1 MNFTVSLKQDHIVPD
16 ATIHLTGSKSESN
29 RALIIA
35 ALSNGLV
42 KINNL
47 SSAADTVTL
56 SAILNSFNQDTNIK
70 EVNVGPAGTAMRF
83 LTAYLS
89 LKGLPITI
97 TGSDRMKQRPIG
109 TLVNALKTLGA
120 NLFYIENDGF
130 PPVSIHGALDQQTK
144 DVLIRGDISS
154 QFLTALL
161 LIASSL
167 PLGIKL
173 EIMDELTSKPY
184 VDMTLSMLNQCGIS
198 HTWDGDVITIEPQ
211 DFKENTLTIEPDWSA
226 ASYWYSM
233 VALSEK
239 AKITLPYLKK
249 DSLQG
254 DSAIADIME
263 IFGVKTTY
271 LENGIEIEKVDQE
284 IKPQLINFKE
294 CPDLAQ
300 TVVVCAALLGKEFSF
315 EGLETLKIKETDRIL
330 ALQTELA
337 KIGVKLIETQ
347 ADVYQ
352 LFCDEIELPESI
364 TIATYEDHRM
374 AMAFAP
380 MAVKIKNVLIEEAMV
395 VEKSYPL
402 FWEDL
407 KKLGFDV
414 SSKT

>member
-1 MNFTVSLKQDHIVPD
+1 MNFSVSLNQANFKPD
-16 ATIHLTGSKSESN
+16 SIIHLTGSKSESN
-29 RALIIA
+29 RALIIS
-35 ALSNGLV
+35 ALSKGKV
-42 KINNL
+42 KIKNL

-56 SAILNSFNQDTNIK
+56 SAILDSLNQKIDIK

-89 LKGLPITI
+89 LRGKPITVS
-97 TGSDRMKQRPIG
+97 GSDRMKQRPIG

-120 NLFYIENDGF
+120 NLSYQENDGF
-130 PPVSIHGALDQQTK
+130 PPVQIDGEWNQQTK
-144 DVLIRGDISS
+144 EILIRGDISS

-184 VDMTLSMLNQCGIS
+184 VDMTLSMLKQCGIS
-198 HTWDGDVITIEPQ
+198 HTWETDDITIEPQ

-226 ASYWYSM
+226 ASYWYSV
-233 VALSEK
+233 VALSEN
-239 AKITLPYLKK
+239 AKITLPNLKK

-254 DSAIADIME
+254 DSAIAEIMQ
-263 IFGVKTTY
+263 IFGVNTTY
-271 LENGIEIEKVDQE
+271 LENGIVIEKVTQE
-284 IKPQLINFKE
+284 IKPHLINFKE

-315 EGLETLKIKETDRIL
+315 EGLQTLKIKETDRIF

-352 LFCDEIELPESI
+352 LFCEEMEIPEDI

-380 MAVKIKNVLIEEAMV
+380 MAMKIKNVLIEEAMV

-414 SSKT
+414 GL

>member
-1 MNFTVSLKQDHIVPD
+1 MNFSVSLNQANFKPD
-16 ATIHLTGSKSESN
+16 SIIHLTGSKSESN
-29 RALIIA
+29 RALIIS
-35 ALSNGLV
+35 ALSKGKV
-42 KINNL
+42 KIKNL
-47 SSAADTVTL
+47 SSATDTVTL
-56 SAILNSFNQDTNIK
+56 SAILDSLNQKIDIK

-89 LKGLPITI
+89 LRGKPITVS
-97 TGSDRMKQRPIG
+97 GSDRMKQRPIG

-120 NLFYIENDGF
+120 NLSYQENDGF
-130 PPVSIHGALDQQTK
+130 PPVQIDGEWNQQTK
-144 DVLIRGDISS
+144 EILIRGDISS

-184 VDMTLSMLNQCGIS
+184 VDMTLSMLKQCGIS
-198 HTWDGDVITIEPQ
+198 HTWETDDITIEPQ

-226 ASYWYSM
+226 ASYWYSV
-233 VALSEK
+233 VALSEN
-239 AKITLPYLKK
+239 AKITLPNLKK

-254 DSAIADIME
+254 DSAIAEIMQ
-263 IFGVKTTY
+263 IFGVNTTY
-271 LENGIEIEKVDQE
+271 LENGIVIEKVAQE
-284 IKPQLINFKE
+284 IKPHLINFKE

-315 EGLETLKIKETDRIL
+315 EGLQTLKIKETDRIF

-352 LFCDEIELPESI
+352 LFCEEMEIPEDI

-380 MAVKIKNVLIEEAMV
+380 MAMKIKNVLIVEAMV

-414 SSKT
+414 G

>member
-1 MNFTVSLKQDHIVPD
+1 MNFSVSLNQANFKPD
-16 ATIHLTGSKSESN
+16 SIIHLTGSKSESN
-29 RALIIA
+29 RALIIS
-35 ALSNGLV
+35 ALSKGKV
-42 KINNL
+42 KIKNL

-56 SAILNSFNQDTNIK
+56 SAILDSLNQKIDIK

-89 LKGLPITI
+89 LRGKPITVS
-97 TGSDRMKQRPIG
+97 GSDRMKQRPIG

-120 NLFYIENDGF
+120 NLSYQENDGF
-130 PPVSIHGALDQQTK
+130 PPVQIDGEWNQQTK
-144 DVLIRGDISS
+144 EILIRGDISS

-184 VDMTLSMLNQCGIS
+184 VDMTLSMLKQCGIS
-198 HTWDGDVITIEPQ
+198 HTWETDDITIEPQ

-226 ASYWYSM
+226 ASYWYSV
-233 VALSEK
+233 VALSEN
-239 AKITLPYLKK
+239 AKITLPNLKK

-254 DSAIADIME
+254 DSAIAEIMQ
-263 IFGVKTTY
+263 IFGVNTTY
-271 LENGIEIEKVDQE
+271 LENGIVIEKVAQE
-284 IKPQLINFKE
+284 IKPHLINFKE

-315 EGLETLKIKETDRIL
+315 EGLQTLKIKETDRIF
-330 ALQTELA
+330 ALQTELE

-352 LFCDEIELPESI
+352 LFCEEMEIPEDI

-380 MAVKIKNVLIEEAMV
+380 MAMKIKNVLIEEAMV

-414 SSKT
+414 GL

>member
-1 MNFTVSLKQDHIVPD
+1 MNFSVSLNQANFKPD
-16 ATIHLTGSKSESN
+16 SIIHLTGSKSESN
-29 RALIIA
+29 RALIIS
-35 ALSNGLV
+35 ALSKGKV
-42 KINNL
+42 KIKNL
-47 SSAADTVTL
+47 SSATDTVTL
-56 SAILNSFNQDTNIK
+56 SAILDSLNQKIDIK

-89 LKGLPITI
+89 LRGKPITVS
-97 TGSDRMKQRPIG
+97 GSDRMKQRPIG

-120 NLFYIENDGF
+120 NLSYQENDGF
-130 PPVSIHGALDQQTK
+130 PPVQIDGEWNQKTK
-144 DVLIRGDISS
+144 EILIRGDISS

-184 VDMTLSMLNQCGIS
+184 VDMTLSMLKQCGIS
-198 HTWDGDVITIEPQ
+198 HTWETDDITIEPQ

-226 ASYWYSM
+226 ASYWYSV
-233 VALSEK
+233 VALSEN
-239 AKITLPYLKK
+239 AKITLPNLKK

-254 DSAIADIME
+254 DSAIAEIMQ
-263 IFGVKTTY
+263 IFGVNTTY
-271 LENGIEIEKVDQE
+271 LENGIVIEKVAQE
-284 IKPQLINFKE
+284 IKPHLINFKE

-315 EGLETLKIKETDRIL
+315 EGLQTLKIKETDRIF

-352 LFCDEIELPESI
+352 LFCEEMEIPEDI

-380 MAVKIKNVLIEEAMV
+380 MAMKIKNVLIVEAMV

-414 SSKT
+414 G

>member
-1 MNFTVSLKQDHIVPD
+1 MNFSVSLNQANFKPD
-16 ATIHLTGSKSESN
+16 SIIHLTGSKSESN
-29 RALIIA
+29 RALIIS
-35 ALSNGLV
+35 ALSKGKV
-42 KINNL
+42 KIKNL

-56 SAILNSFNQDTNIK
+56 SAILDSLNQKIDIK

-89 LKGLPITI
+89 LRGKPITVS
-97 TGSDRMKQRPIG
+97 GSDRMKQRPIG

-120 NLFYIENDGF
+120 NLSYQENDGF
-130 PPVSIHGALDQQTK
+130 PPVQIDGEWNQQTK
-144 DVLIRGDISS
+144 EILIRGDISS

-184 VDMTLSMLNQCGIS
+184 VDMTLSMLKQCGIS
-198 HTWDGDVITIEPQ
+198 HTWETDDITIEPQ

-226 ASYWYSM
+226 ASYWYSV
-233 VALSEK
+233 VALSEN
-239 AKITLPYLKK
+239 AKITLPNLKK

-254 DSAIADIME
+254 DSAIAEIMQ
-263 IFGVKTTY
+263 IFGVNTTY
-271 LENGIEIEKVDQE
+271 LENGIVIEKVAQE
-284 IKPQLINFKE
+284 IKPHLINFKE

-315 EGLETLKIKETDRIL
+315 EGLQTLKIKETDRIF

-352 LFCDEIELPESI
+352 LFCEEMEIPEDI

-380 MAVKIKNVLIEEAMV
+380 MAMKIKNVLIEEAMV

-414 SSKT
+414 GL

>member
-1 MNFTVSLKQDHIVPD
+1 MNFSVSLNQANFKPVSI
-16 ATIHLTGSKSESN
+16 IHLTGSKSESN
-29 RALIIA
+29 RALIIS
-35 ALSNGLV
+35 ALSKGKV
-42 KINNL
+42 KIKNL

-56 SAILNSFNQDTNIK
+56 SAILDSLNQEIDIK

-89 LKGLPITI
+89 LRGKPITVS
-97 TGSDRMKQRPIG
+97 GSDRMKQRPIG

-120 NLFYIENDGF
+120 NLSYQENDGF
-130 PPVSIHGALDQQTK
+130 PPVQIDGEWNQQTK
-144 DVLIRGDISS
+144 EILIRGDISS

-184 VDMTLSMLNQCGIS
+184 VDMTLSMLKQCGIS
-198 HTWDGDVITIEPQ
+198 HTWETDDITIEPQ

-226 ASYWYSM
+226 ASYWYSV
-233 VALSEK
+233 VALSEN
-239 AKITLPYLKK
+239 AKITLPNLKK

-254 DSAIADIME
+254 DSAIAEIMQ
-263 IFGVKTTY
+263 IFGVNTTY
-271 LENGIEIEKVDQE
+271 LENGIVIEKVAQE
-284 IKPQLINFKE
+284 IKPHLINFKE

-315 EGLETLKIKETDRIL
+315 EGLQTLKIKETDRIF

-352 LFCDEIELPESI
+352 LFCEEMEIPEDI

-380 MAVKIKNVLIEEAMV
+380 MAMKIKNVLIEEAMV

-414 SSKT
+414 EL

>member
-1 MNFTVSLKQDHIVPD
+1 MNFSVSLNQANFKPD
-16 ATIHLTGSKSESN
+16 SIIHLTGSKSESN
-29 RALIIA
+29 RALIIS
-35 ALSNGLV
+35 ALSKGKV
-42 KINNL
+42 KIKNL

-56 SAILNSFNQDTNIK
+56 SAILDSLNQEIDIK

-89 LKGLPITI
+89 LRGKPITVS
-97 TGSDRMKQRPIG
+97 GSDRMKQRPIG

-120 NLFYIENDGF
+120 NLSYQENDGF
-130 PPVSIHGALDQQTK
+130 PPVQIDGEWNQQTK
-144 DVLIRGDISS
+144 EILIRGDISS

-184 VDMTLSMLNQCGIS
+184 VDMTLSMLKQCGIS
-198 HTWDGDVITIEPQ
+198 HTWETDDITIEPQ

-226 ASYWYSM
+226 ASYWYSV
-233 VALSEK
+233 VALSEN
-239 AKITLPYLKK
+239 AKITLPNLKK

-254 DSAIADIME
+254 DSAIAEIMQ
-263 IFGVKTTY
+263 IFGVNTTY
-271 LENGIEIEKVDQE
+271 LENGIVIEKVAQE
-284 IKPQLINFKE
+284 IKPHLINFKE

-315 EGLETLKIKETDRIL
+315 EGLQTLKIKETDRIF

-352 LFCDEIELPESI
+352 LFCEEMEIPEDI

-380 MAVKIKNVLIEEAMV
+380 MAMKIKNVLIEEAMV

-414 SSKT
+414 E

>member
-1 MNFTVSLKQDHIVPD
+1 MNFSVSLNQANFKPD
-16 ATIHLTGSKSESN
+16 SIIHLTGSKSESN
-29 RALIIA
+29 RALIIS
-35 ALSNGLV
+35 ALSKGKV
-42 KINNL
+42 KIKNL

-56 SAILNSFNQDTNIK
+56 SAILDSLNQKIDIK

-89 LKGLPITI
+89 LRGKPITVS
-97 TGSDRMKQRPIG
+97 GSDRMKQRPIG

-120 NLFYIENDGF
+120 NLSYQENDGF
-130 PPVSIHGALDQQTK
+130 PPVQIDGEWNQQTK
-144 DVLIRGDISS
+144 EILIRGDISS

-184 VDMTLSMLNQCGIS
+184 VDMTLSMLKQCGIS
-198 HTWDGDVITIEPQ
+198 HTWETDDITIEPQ

-226 ASYWYSM
+226 ASYWYSV
-233 VALSEK
+233 VALSEN
-239 AKITLPYLKK
+239 AKITLPNLKK

-254 DSAIADIME
+254 DSAIAEIMQ
-263 IFGVKTTY
+263 IFGVNTTY
-271 LENGIEIEKVDQE
+271 LENGIVIEKVAQE
-284 IKPQLINFKE
+284 IKPHLINFKE

-315 EGLETLKIKETDRIL
+315 EGLQTLKIKETDRIF

-352 LFCDEIELPESI
+352 LFCEEMEIPEDI

-380 MAVKIKNVLIEEAMV
+380 MAMKIKNVLIEEAMV

-414 SSKT
+414 EL

>member
-1 MNFTVSLKQDHIVPD
+1 MNFSVSLNQANFKPD
-16 ATIHLTGSKSESN
+16 SIIHLTGSKSESN
-29 RALIIA
+29 RALIIS
-35 ALSNGLV
+35 ALSKGKV
-42 KINNL
+42 KIKNL

-56 SAILNSFNQDTNIK
+56 SAILDSLNQEIDIK

-89 LKGLPITI
+89 LRGKPITVS
-97 TGSDRMKQRPIG
+97 GSDRMKQRPIG

-120 NLFYIENDGF
+120 NLSYQENDGF
-130 PPVSIHGALDQQTK
+130 PPVQIDGEWNQQTK
-144 DVLIRGDISS
+144 EILIRGDISS

-184 VDMTLSMLNQCGIS
+184 VDMTLSMLKQCGIS
-198 HTWDGDVITIEPQ
+198 HTWETDDITIEPQ

-226 ASYWYSM
+226 ASYWYSV
-233 VALSEK
+233 VALSEN
-239 AKITLPYLKK
+239 AKITLPNLKK

-254 DSAIADIME
+254 DSAIAEIMQ
-263 IFGVKTTY
+263 IFGVNTTY
-271 LENGIEIEKVDQE
+271 LENGIVIEKVAQE
-284 IKPQLINFKE
+284 IKPHLINFKE

-315 EGLETLKIKETDRIL
+315 EGLQTLKIKETDRIF

-352 LFCDEIELPESI
+352 LFCEEMEIPEDI

-380 MAVKIKNVLIEEAMV
+380 MAMKIKNVLIEEAMV

-414 SSKT
+414 G

>member
-1 MNFTVSLKQDHIVPD
+1 MNFSVSLNQANFKPD
-16 ATIHLTGSKSESN
+16 SIIHLTGSKSESN
-29 RALIIA
+29 RALIIS
-35 ALSNGLV
+35 ALSKGKV
-42 KINNL
+42 KIKNL

-56 SAILNSFNQDTNIK
+56 SAILDSLNQEIDIK

-89 LKGLPITI
+89 LRGKPIKVS
-97 TGSDRMKQRPIG
+97 GSDRMKQRPIG

-120 NLFYIENDGF
+120 NLSYQENDGF
-130 PPVSIHGALDQQTK
+130 PPVQIDGEWNQQTK
-144 DVLIRGDISS
+144 EILIRGDISS

-184 VDMTLSMLNQCGIS
+184 VDMTLSMLKQCGIS
-198 HTWDGDVITIEPQ
+198 HTWETDDITIEPQ

-226 ASYWYSM
+226 ASYWYSV
-233 VALSEK
+233 VALSEN
-239 AKITLPYLKK
+239 AKITLPNLKK

-254 DSAIADIME
+254 DSAIAEIMQ
-263 IFGVKTTY
+263 IFGVNTTY
-271 LENGIEIEKVDQE
+271 LENGIVIEKVAQE
-284 IKPQLINFKE
+284 IKPHLINFKE

-315 EGLETLKIKETDRIL
+315 EGLQTLKIKETDRIF
-330 ALQTELA
+330 ALQTELE

-352 LFCDEIELPESI
+352 LFCEEMEIPEDI

-380 MAVKIKNVLIEEAMV
+380 MAMKIKNVLIEEAMV

-414 SSKT
+414 GL

>member
-1 MNFTVSLKQDHIVPD
+1 MNLSVSLNQTNFKPD
-16 ATIHLTGSKSESN
+16 TTIHLTGSKSESN
-29 RALIIA
+29 RALIIS
-35 ALSNGLV
+35 ALSKGKV

-56 SAILNSFNQDTNIK
+56 STILDSLNQQVNIK

-97 TGSDRMKQRPIG
+97 TGSNRMKQRPIG
-109 TLVNALKTLGA
+109 TLVDALKTLGA
-120 NLFYIENDGF
+120 NLSYLENDDF
-130 PPVSIHGALDQQTK
+130 PPVQIDGEWDQQTK
-144 DVLIRGDISS
+144 EILIRGDISS

-173 EIMDELTSKPY
+173 EILDDLTSKPY

-198 HTWDGDVITIEPQ
+198 HTWDGDVISIEPQ
-211 DFKENTLTIEPDWSA
+211 DFKENTLTVEPDWSA
-226 ASYWYSM
+226 ASYWYSV

-254 DSAIADIME
+254 DSAIAEMMQ

-271 LENGIEIEKVDQE
+271 LENGIEIEKVEQE

-300 TVVVCAALLGKEFSF
+300 TVIVCAALLCKEFSF
-315 EGLETLKIKETDRIL
+315 EGLETLKIKETDRIF

-347 ADVYQ
+347 ADIYQ
-352 LFCDEIELPESI
+352 LFCDEIELPENIS
-364 TIATYEDHRM
+364 IATYEDHRM

-407 KKLGFDV
+407 KKLGFSID
-414 SSKT
+414 S

>member
-1 MNFTVSLKQDHIVPD
+1 
-16 ATIHLTGSKSESN
+16 
-29 RALIIA
+29 
-35 ALSNGLV
+35 
-42 KINNL
+42 
-47 SSAADTVTL
+47 
-56 SAILNSFNQDTNIK
+56 
-70 EVNVGPAGTAMRF
+70 
-83 LTAYLS
+83 
-89 LKGLPITI
+89 
-97 TGSDRMKQRPIG
+97 MKQRPIG

-120 NLFYIENDGF
+120 NLSYQENDGF
-130 PPVSIHGALDQQTK
+130 PPVQIDGEWNQQTK
-144 DVLIRGDISS
+144 EILIRGDISS

-184 VDMTLSMLNQCGIS
+184 VDMTLSMLKQCGIS
-198 HTWDGDVITIEPQ
+198 HTWETDDITIEPQ

-226 ASYWYSM
+226 ASYWYSV
-233 VALSEK
+233 VALSEN
-239 AKITLPYLKK
+239 AKITLPNLKK

-254 DSAIADIME
+254 DSAIAEIMQ
-263 IFGVKTTY
+263 IFGVNTTY
-271 LENGIEIEKVDQE
+271 LENGIVIEKVAQE
-284 IKPQLINFKE
+284 IKPHLINFKE

-315 EGLETLKIKETDRIL
+315 EGLQTLKIKETDRIF

-352 LFCDEIELPESI
+352 LFCEEMEIPEDI

-380 MAVKIKNVLIEEAMV
+380 MAMKIKNVLIEEAMV

-414 SSKT
+414 EL

>member
-1 MNFTVSLKQDHIVPD
+1 MNFSVSLNQANFKPD
-16 ATIHLTGSKSESN
+16 SIIHLTGSKSESN
-29 RALIIA
+29 RALIIS
-35 ALSNGLV
+35 ALSKGKV
-42 KINNL
+42 KIKNL
-47 SSAADTVTL
+47 SSATDTVTL
-56 SAILNSFNQDTNIK
+56 SAILDSLNQKIDIK

-89 LKGLPITI
+89 LRGKPITVS
-97 TGSDRMKQRPIG
+97 GSDRMKQRPIG

-120 NLFYIENDGF
+120 NLSYQENDGF
-130 PPVSIHGALDQQTK
+130 PPVQIDGEWNQQTK
-144 DVLIRGDISS
+144 EILIRGDISS

-184 VDMTLSMLNQCGIS
+184 VDMTLSMLKQCGIS
-198 HTWDGDVITIEPQ
+198 HTWETDDITIEPQ

-226 ASYWYSM
+226 ASYWYSV
-233 VALSEK
+233 VALSENV
-239 AKITLPYLKK
+239 KITLPNLKK

-254 DSAIADIME
+254 DSAIAEIMQ
-263 IFGVKTTY
+263 IFGVNTTY
-271 LENGIEIEKVDQE
+271 LENGIVIEKVAQE
-284 IKPQLINFKE
+284 IKPHLINFKE

-315 EGLETLKIKETDRIL
+315 EGLQTLKIKETDRIF

-352 LFCDEIELPESI
+352 LFCEEMEIPEDI

-380 MAVKIKNVLIEEAMV
+380 MAMKIKNVLIVEAMV

-414 SSKT
+414 G

>member
-1 MNFTVSLKQDHIVPD
+1 MNFSVSLNQANFKPD
-16 ATIHLTGSKSESN
+16 SIIHLTGSKSESN
-29 RALIIA
+29 RALIIS
-35 ALSNGLV
+35 ALSKGKV
-42 KINNL
+42 KIKNL

-56 SAILNSFNQDTNIK
+56 SAILDSLNQEIDIK

-89 LKGLPITI
+89 LRGKPITVS
-97 TGSDRMKQRPIG
+97 GSDRMKQRPIG

-120 NLFYIENDGF
+120 NLSYQENDGF
-130 PPVSIHGALDQQTK
+130 PPVQIDGEWNQQTK
-144 DVLIRGDISS
+144 EILIRGDISS

-184 VDMTLSMLNQCGIS
+184 VDMTLSMLKQCGIS
-198 HTWDGDVITIEPQ
+198 HTWETDDITIEPQ

-226 ASYWYSM
+226 ASYWYSV
-233 VALSEK
+233 VALSEN
-239 AKITLPYLKK
+239 AKITLPNLKK

-254 DSAIADIME
+254 DSAIAEIMQ
-263 IFGVKTTY
+263 IFGVNTTY
-271 LENGIEIEKVDQE
+271 LENGIVIEKVAQE
-284 IKPQLINFKE
+284 IKPHLINFKE

-315 EGLETLKIKETDRIL
+315 EGLQTLKIKETDRIF

-352 LFCDEIELPESI
+352 LFCEEMEIPEDI

-380 MAVKIKNVLIEEAMV
+380 MAMKIKNVLIEEAMV
-395 VEKSYPL
+395 VKKSYPL

-414 SSKT
+414 EL

>member
-1 MNFTVSLKQDHIVPD
+1 MNFSVSLNQANFKPD
-16 ATIHLTGSKSESN
+16 SIIHLTGSKSESN
-29 RALIIA
+29 RALIIS
-35 ALSNGLV
+35 ALSKGKV
-42 KINNL
+42 KIKNL

-56 SAILNSFNQDTNIK
+56 SAILDSLNQEIDIK

-89 LKGLPITI
+89 LRGKPIKVS
-97 TGSDRMKQRPIG
+97 GSDRMKQRPIG

-120 NLFYIENDGF
+120 NLSYQENDGF
-130 PPVSIHGALDQQTK
+130 PPVQIDGEWNQQTK
-144 DVLIRGDISS
+144 EILIRGDISS

-184 VDMTLSMLNQCGIS
+184 VDMTLSMLKQCGIS
-198 HTWDGDVITIEPQ
+198 HTWETDDITIEPQ

-226 ASYWYSM
+226 ASYWYSV
-233 VALSEK
+233 VALSEN
-239 AKITLPYLKK
+239 AKITLPNLKK

-254 DSAIADIME
+254 DSAIAEIMQ
-263 IFGVKTTY
+263 IFGVNTTY
-271 LENGIEIEKVDQE
+271 LENGIVIEKVAQE
-284 IKPQLINFKE
+284 IKPHLINFKE

-315 EGLETLKIKETDRIL
+315 EGLQTLKIKETDRIF

-352 LFCDEIELPESI
+352 LFCEEMEIPEDI

-380 MAVKIKNVLIEEAMV
+380 MAMKIKNVLIEEAMV

-414 SSKT
+414 EL

>member
-1 MNFTVSLKQDHIVPD
+1 MNLSVSLNQTNFKPD
-16 ATIHLTGSKSESN
+16 TTIHLTGSKSESN
-29 RALIIA
+29 RALIIS
-35 ALSNGLV
+35 ALSKGKV

-56 SAILNSFNQDTNIK
+56 SAILDSLNQQANIK

-97 TGSDRMKQRPIG
+97 TGSNRMKQRPLG
-109 TLVNALKTLGA
+109 TLVDALKTLGA
-120 NLFYIENDGF
+120 NLSYLENDGF
-130 PPVSIHGALDQQTK
+130 PPVQIDGEWDQQTK
-144 DVLIRGDISS
+144 EILIRGDISS

-173 EIMDELTSKPY
+173 EILDDLTSKPY

-198 HTWDGDVITIEPQ
+198 HTWDGDVISIEPQ

-226 ASYWYSM
+226 ASYWYSV

-254 DSAIADIME
+254 DSAIAEMMQ

-271 LENGIEIEKVDQE
+271 LENGIEIEKLEQE

-300 TVVVCAALLGKEFSF
+300 TVIVCAALLCKEFSF
-315 EGLETLKIKETDRIL
+315 EGLETLKIKETDRIF

-347 ADVYQ
+347 ADIYQ
-352 LFCDEIELPESI
+352 LFCDEIELPENIS
-364 TIATYEDHRM
+364 IATYEDHRM

-407 KKLGFDV
+407 KKLGFSID
-414 SSKT
+414 S